1 MPHTEKKRRRKN
13 WLTRKESITPDH
25 RRVRKYQPEKK
36 KKLVSIPVPD
46 ANKNIKKGRRTGA
59 DGCAHQSYLY
69 NIERRT
75 TIKLDKTNNN
85 NSNNSNNER
94 KKKRKVTRREAYDQS
109 DPVGCV
115 HLRHLHI
122 LHRGEEEDRLSV
134 GASTASFSP
143 F

>member
-1 MPHTEKKRRRKN
+1 VYSLASPYATHREKRRRKN

-36 KKLVSIPVPD
+36 KKLVSTPEEPD

-122 LHRGEEEDRLSV
+122 LHRG
-134 GASTASFSP
+134 GGGGG
-143 F
+143 

>member
-1 MPHTEKKRRRKN
+1 VYSLASPYATHREKEKEKEKR
-13 WLTRKESITPDH
+13 LTRKESITPDH

-36 KKLVSIPVPD
+36 KKLVSTPEEPD

-85 NSNNSNNER
+85 NSNNER

-122 LHRGEEEDRLSV
+122 LHRG
-134 GASTASFSP
+134 GGGGG
-143 F
+143 